1 MQAVL
6 TDREA
11 EIMDVLWE
19 QGPSTVAEV
28 RAQLSDKPAYTT
40 VLTILRILETKGF
53 IGHAEEGRAHR
64 YAARVGREAARR
76 SALQALSKKFF
87 NGSAALL
94 LTHLVSEQKLT
105 REEVRRIRA
114 LLAKQTPR
122 DKP

>member
-1 MQAVL
+1 MQTVL

-19 QGPSTVAEV
+19 HGPSTVAEV
-28 RAQLSDKPAYTT
+28 RAHLSDKPAYTT

-53 IGHAEEGRAHR
+53 IRHVEEGRAHR
-64 YAARVGREAARR
+64 YDARVGREAARR

-87 NGSAALL
+87 SGSAALL

-114 LLAKQTPR
+114 LLAKQTPK